1 MKTEEILQV
10 SADLVSGDRAK
21 TYGDK
26 KKLHDEIARYWSTYL
41 GVNITAENVAICML
55 LLKVAR
61 TKTGSS
67 HMDNFIDM
75 VGYSAIA
82 GEIHDEKR

>member
-26 KKLHDEIARYWSTYL
+26 KKLHDEIA
-41 GVNITAENVAICML
+41 
-55 LLKVAR
+55 
-61 TKTGSS
+61 
-67 HMDNFIDM
+67 H
-75 VGYSAIA
+75 
-82 GEIHDEKR
+82 